1 MEADPKARRS
11 EKVRKYILRVW
22 EGCTRNHLCL
32 VTNKEKRERERERK
46 KKERYS
52 VMYIITTYL
61 NNCEKTCCVFKN
73 YGTVVCHVVD
83 T

>member
-32 VTNKEKRERERERK
+32 VANKEKRERERERERK

-52 VMYIITTYL
+52 VMYIHNYY
-61 NNCEKTCCVFKN
+61 VFE
-73 YGTVVCHVVD
+73 
-83 T
+83 

>member
-32 VTNKEKRERERERK
+32 VTNKGEERERERGK
-46 KKERYS
+46 KKDS
-52 VMYIITTYL
+52 VMYIITAGLLRDYFL
-61 NNCEKTCCVFKN
+61 PNQ
-73 YGTVVCHVVD
+73 TV
-83 T
+83 

>member
-32 VTNKEKRERERERK
+32 VTNKEKRERERGK
-46 KKERYS
+46 KKDS

-61 NNCEKTCCVFKN
+61 NNCEKICFVFKN